1 MKENERFYKVY
12 DCVLSDARLSYP
24 EKILYGVIVRLAMN
38 GEKRCFASN
47 KALAEIMGCSKS
59 SVVRWLDELEQLGY
73 IKRRLHYRQ
82 GMKNVD
88 KRYIMPVTAHIEN
101 KASGGQS
108 AGMGYT
114 HNRTK
119 GGQTAGTG
127 YTQNWVEGIPTA
139 DEDSKINTVKEFSK
153 SEGSKNAAPKSSNFF
168 LNLAVSGN
176 GDDIF

>member
-12 DCVLSDARLSYP
+12 DRVLSDARLSYP

-59 SVVRWLDELEQLGY
+59 GLCKWLDSLERNGY
-73 IKRRLHYRQ
+73 IKRHLHYEI
-82 GMKNVD
+82 GKKNVD
-88 KRYIMPVTAHIEN
+88 KRYITPVTTYITD
-101 KASGGQS
+101 GQEGS
-108 AGMGYT
+108 RVRGIGYT
-114 HNRTK
+114 TS
-119 GGQTAGTG
+119 G
-127 YTQNWVEGIPTA
+127 VEGIPRA
-139 DEDSKINTVKEFSK
+139 GKDSKINTVKEFSK

-168 LNLAVSGN
+168 LNLAANGN